1 MQKKHR
7 KIIFI
12 IFVILFL
19 ISAPLI
25 LLYTGGYRYNF
36 TKNRLEQ
43 TGNLLINTKTDNTT
57 VFVNNK
63 SYYNKNEFRI
73 KNILPGDYLI
83 KISKAEHFDWQKK
96 LAVISKFTTFIKD
109 IRLFKKNLPINLV
122 NKKLTEIYPSYDK
135 KKLVHI
141 NYDTNLKEYVVS
153 IFNTANDKE
162 TKLLNVSQRVN
173 EIKWSPD
180 NNKFLIKTKLGFKVI
195 DIIEGEI
202 NIAFLNNK
210 IYDLG
215 WDKKDSLFL
224 FAKTDSGIYKINLLL
239 KTATKLYSVPKV
251 INNFNIS
258 QDTLYVID
266 QYSLRQIDLKNKKVV
281 YVPLERKDYKIK
293 TIKNNKLYL
302 MSKDDKLQI
311 FDLPLNKLS
320 TPILLVSAKGF
331 DVLNNN
337 LLFYNDFELWTYSFD
352 KGTKELITRI
362 GANIKKA
369 RWANDTN
376 YIVYILENQIKIIEV
391 DKRDKRQVIGLVKFG
406 NIKNMMLTEKFN
418 LYFIGEVNKASGLY
432 KLEI

>member
-1 MQKKHR
+1 
-7 KIIFI
+7 
-12 IFVILFL
+12 
-19 ISAPLI
+19 
-25 LLYTGGYRYNF
+25 
-36 TKNRLEQ
+36 
-43 TGNLLINTKTDNTT
+43 
-57 VFVNNK
+57 
-63 SYYNKNEFRI
+63 
-73 KNILPGDYLI
+73 
-83 KISKAEHFDWQKK
+83 
-96 LAVISKFTTFIKD
+96 
-109 IRLFKKNLPINLV
+109 
-122 NKKLTEIYPSYDK
+122 
-135 KKLVHI
+135 
-141 NYDTNLKEYVVS
+141 
-153 IFNTANDKE
+153 
-162 TKLLNVSQRVN
+162 
-173 EIKWSPD
+173 
-180 NNKFLIKTKLGFKVI
+180 
-195 DIIEGEI
+195 
-202 NIAFLNNK
+202 
-210 IYDLG
+210 
-215 WDKKDSLFL
+215 
-224 FAKTDSGIYKINLLL
+224 DSGIYKINLLL